1 MNTGNPYVTLLRTAI
16 ESPTFQRQADDFGS
30 EEGRLE
36 YLSWLAANSEAGD
49 VIPGAEGARKV
60 RWTLPGIGKRGG
72 ARVIYF
78 NYAED
83 GTVIWVMM
91 CAKGDRGSVKTG
103 NIKWAR

>member
-1 MNTGNPYVTLLRTAI
+1 M
-16 ESPTFQRQADDFGS
+16 
-30 EEGRLE
+30 
-36 YLSWLAANSEAGD
+36 
-49 VIPGAEGARKV
+49 